1 MKADFSKIM
10 TIIRHEYLIRVRSK
24 GFIIGTLLGPLGLIV
39 MVGIIAFTTYL
50 TIHEEENKQIAIK
63 DQSGLVA
70 QGVVERDAQKYY
82 ISDKTESEL
91 RQSVLE
97 GKIDGY
103 ILIPADILQNG
114 EFMLYG
120 SGGGGLNFTSSIES
134 DIGRVVRHQRM
145 LEAGVNQDVVDLVN
159 KRVEIMAHKVT
170 EEGTEKDYSEAFSG
184 LGYVLGLVIYG
195 MMFIYGGMV
204 LRGVIEETSNRIIE
218 VIASSARPFE
228 IMTGKVVGIGAIGL
242 TQVLIWIIMAGV
254 VFMAAGPI
262 INSIVTPDQMA
273 ASMPGAQA
281 GIEQPQAFE
290 MPSISPWL
298 AVGFV
303 FYFLFGYFIYATL
316 FAAVGSAVDQE
327 SDAQQLQ
334 WPVTIPIIIPMLFLA
349 PIMNNPDGTL
359 AVVMSLIPFFSPIL
373 MILRIAAT
381 NVPVWQI
388 ALSVVLMVGTFFGSV
403 WVAARI
409 YRIGILMYGKKPD
422 LKDLLKWARMSK

>member
-204 LRGVIEETSNRIIE
+204 LRGVIEEKSNRIIE